1 MDFDELFT
9 EQKVVD
15 CSREHRI
22 IGIIL
27 LLNLV
32 SLAID
37 CVSACKRYNEFTS
50 LKKENETL
58 KSIILKS
65 VDKAFLRMMKNGN
78 DSEDEH
84 EE

>member
-27 LLNLV
+27 ILNLV
-32 SLAID
+32 SLLVD
-37 CVSACKRYNEFTS
+37 CVSACKRYTEIKF
-50 LKKENETL
+50 LKQENETL

-84 EE
+84 QE